1 MSLKPTYPLW
11 LALCL
16 APGAAGALSSDKQ
29 QPITITADSVEI
41 DDKAGRAVYRGNV
54 RVTQGT
60 LRVTGDTLVVERQ
73 DGEVRAVIIT
83 GGPATYR
90 QRPDGGGQDVA
101 AKAGVMRVYPQAN
114 MVTLEE
120 NAEVRQRGRVFSG
133 HIIEYDNKNDIVR
146 ARGQADG
153 AEGAKARARIVL
165 PPE

>member
-1 MSLKPTYPLW
+1 MNLKPTCSLW

-16 APGAAGALSSDKQ
+16 APGVAGALSTDKD
-29 QPITITADSVEI
+29 QPITITADSAEL

-60 LRVTGDTLVVERQ
+60 LTVTGDTLVVERQ
-73 DGEVRAVIIT
+73 DGKVRAVIIT

-90 QRPDGGGQDVA
+90 QRPDGGAADVA
-101 AKAGVMRVYPQAN
+101 AEAGVMRVYPQAN
-114 MVTLEE
+114 MVELEN
-120 NAEVRQRGRVFSG
+120 NATVRQRGRVFSG
-133 HIIEYDNKNDIVR
+133 HIIEYDSKNDIVR
-146 ARGQADG
+146 ARAQTDG